1 MIAISISMIK
11 KENKITIIVP
21 LLNEE
26 DNVSVF
32 YERTIHAI
40 RNVSQYEFS
49 FLFVD
54 DGSKDRSW
62 NEIEKLSKQFN
73 NVSGVKLSRNFGSHT
88 ALLAGIV
95 SALSKKSMWGLVLTT
110 IDLQNPPELIV
121 EMIKKFKDDVRVV
134 WGVRSNRED
143 GGISG
148 VLSNIY
154 HKLVKIMALSNMPN
168 GGVDYCLLDRQV
180 AHDIVKAEDKNTSLF
195 GLILWLGYHQEF
207 VPYVRKKIAGRSSR
221 WSFVRKMRLAIDT
234 FMSFSYTPIWLV
246 TYIGFGVSLIGFT
259 YGLIIAIRRILYGTK
274 LEGWSSLMVVTLLL
288 FGILFIMLGII
299 VEYIWRTYDTSRKRP
314 IYLVDKKINI

>member
-1 MIAISISMIK
+1 MIK

-26 DNVSVF
+26 DGVSVF
-32 YERTIHAI
+32 YKKTVHAI
-40 RNVSQYEFS
+40 KNVSQYEFS

-54 DGSKDRSW
+54 DGSKDSSW
-62 NEIEKLSKQFN
+62 NEIEKLSNQFN
-73 NVSGVKLSRNFGSHT
+73 NISGIKLSRNFGSHT

-95 SALSKKSMWGLVLTT
+95 SALNKKDVGGIVLTT

-143 GGISG
+143 GGISS
-148 VLSNIY
+148 VLSNLY
-154 HKLVKIMALSNMPN
+154 HRLVKMMALSNMPN

-180 AHDIVKAEDKNTSLF
+180 ACDVVKAEDKNTSLF

-207 VPYVRKKIAGRSSR
+207 IPYVRKKIVGRSSR
-221 WSFVRKMRLAIDT
+221 WSFARKMRLAIDT

-246 TYIGFGVSLIGFT
+246 TYLGFGVSLIGFT
-259 YGLIIAIRRILYGTK
+259 YGVIIAIRRTVYGTK